1 MVRHWHYFTP
11 LAMPPRALSYPAE
24 VRPSIERLPATLP
37 MNLARKTMR
46 NPIVGEIEL
55 TGDALE
61 LPGEGLT

>member
-1 MVRHWHYFTP
+1 M
-11 LAMPPRALSYPAE
+11 
-24 VRPSIERLPATLP
+24 RPSIERLPATLP

-46 NPIVGEIEL
+46 NPLVSEIEL